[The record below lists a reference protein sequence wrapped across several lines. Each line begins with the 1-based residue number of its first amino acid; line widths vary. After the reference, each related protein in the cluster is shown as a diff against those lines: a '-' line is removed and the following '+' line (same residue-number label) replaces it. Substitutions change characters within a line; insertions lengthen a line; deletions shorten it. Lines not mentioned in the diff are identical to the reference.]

1 MRALAIANGT
11 ATVSTNALRI
21 ATIALYATITGG
33 IYLAVQGLISLFSS
47 YNSTTKETAEK
58 QDLLKDSADAYKSS
72 VSQLKGEIDMEI
84 SSLAKLIKGHGD
96 ESGKVQE
103 LNQNTVMRW
112 ATIRVPPSGT
122 TY

>member
-1 MRALAIANGT
+1 MAIALKGTAAATALATMHTRVQTIAMRALAIANGT

-84 SSLAKLIKGHGD
+84 SSWP
-96 ESGKVQE
+96 
-103 LNQNTVMRW
+103 N
-112 ATIRVPPSGT
+112 
-122 TY
+122 